1 MAKENKKEDMQI
13 NEEDMMNLMV
23 DGVKKQGFHFV
34 DEPSQKKEI
43 KRTSEKPR
51 LQKKEI
57 DNYGNRFLTTHSMN
71 KRGDKSI
78 YIRQEYH
85 ERLSRIVRVI
95 GEDKI
100 PLYAYL
106 DNILKHHF
114 ELFEKTITEDFNKK
128 FKPIF

>member
-1 MAKENKKEDMQI
+1 MAKKDKDVKPQI

-23 DGVKKQGFHFV
+23 DGIKEKGFHFV
-34 DEPSQKKEI
+34 TETNEVPEAKPF
-43 KRTSEKPR
+43 SEK
-51 LQKKEI
+51 QNKKKSKEKYE
-57 DNYGNRFLTTHSMN
+57 DRFLTTHVMI

-114 ELFEKTITEDFNKK
+114 ELFEKTITEDFNEKY
-128 FKPIF
+128 KPIF